1 MTWRGKLPS
10 DCPAIFKHELRS
22 AVRSG
27 GTFPGQLQAAAD
39 AVSCGGPQLH
49 PMMPLFG
56 GRSVQEAALMQ
67 EIQKLVTECDVSNL
81 LSR

>member
-1 MTWRGKLPS
+1 MPS

-22 AVRSG
+22 AVRTG
-27 GTFPGQLQAAAD
+27 GAFPGQLQAAD

-67 EIQKLVTECDVSNL
+67 QIQKLVTECDVPNL
-81 LSR
+81 LNR